1 MTFELQAF
9 VHEASLALEHGA
21 DPRAPGGA
29 VTVSLCG
36 SWDHEGACRWPHNNE
51 IDTGSAPARFR
62 TVFVADAAESSQIHA
77 LIDTALRGGDG
88 WRVLSSGPRAVAPDE
103 QDLAASLLRAPRA

>member
-1 MTFELQAF
+1 MTFEPQAF
-9 VHEASLALEHGA
+9 VHEASLGHRLG
-21 DPRAPGGA
+21 PGA
-29 VTVSLCG
+29 VS
-36 SWDHEGACRWPHNNE
+36 D
-51 IDTGSAPARFR
+51 
-62 TVFVADAAESSQIHA
+62 VFVADAAESSQIHA

>member
-1 MTFELQAF
+1 MTFESQAF

-29 VTVSLCG
+29 VSDRIRRGC
-36 SWDHEGACRWPHNNE
+36 
-51 IDTGSAPARFR
+51 
-62 TVFVADAAESSQIHA
+62 AESSQIHA